1 MLRYSKRISCALSLA
16 FWLANSSVAQQPT
29 PTPALPQPPITTG
42 QADQAGATLQRMVVT
57 GYVVPRIGVGPQPVV
72 TLDQD
77 FMDRQGDQTVSEVLL
92 RIPQNVG
99 SFTPAVNAGA
109 SFSPGASAVNLRGL
123 GVNSTLVLI
132 DGHRQVPF
140 PFPQNGTESFVD
152 LNSIPLAAVDRFEI
166 LKDGASATYGSDA
179 IAGVVNIILKDEYD
193 GADIRS
199 YFGTSQRGDATTYR
213 TSLVGGIAKNLSET
227 SKFSILATFDYFEQD
242 PIQSADRSY
251 SFLVDHSKFG
261 AFNPF
266 LSFNAPA
273 GNFSDALGN
282 SYSVIPGTRGPAI
295 TADDFNVNGPP
306 NTYNVTPFDQLLPR
320 EQRYGGYIKLN
331 YQPFPWLKV
340 YEEFSANH
348 LEETNQAGPTSVG
361 STDGITIP
369 ANNPNNPFG
378 FPLTPSGWR
387 VLEYGPFQGSVN
399 VNTYR
404 TLTGISL
411 FNLPKN
417 WFVDASFLY
426 AESDGD
432 NQVRNAVS
440 KSGLNA
446 ALSGTL
452 PGFAGVFYNPF
463 TDTSTGVRLNQPLV
477 DATRI
482 TLDTDSRT
490 SLTLWAV
497 KAGGEIFDLPG
508 GPVIVG
514 LGGEYRSDEYVQ
526 VGDQNSTSFNVVG
539 FGGGNGGGK
548 DYVWSGYGELT
559 IPILGGKFSAPGARS
574 LQVILAERYDN
585 YSTFGDAWKPK
596 ISILYQPF
604 DDLTLRATYAEGF
617 RAPALTELFAGELIA
632 FPFLVDP
639 VTGVQNTFQTRTF
652 GNPNLQAETSYS
664 YYAGVVWT
672 PGSSDPEHSWWG
684 WANGFTAYVD
694 WSEITKRNEIA
705 LLNPQF
711 ILANEGQFPG
721 AVVRLPNGTIDHIN
735 DPFLNL
741 ASVRVDSIDFGAAYI
756 SKEYAW
762 GKISAEIDASYFY
775 HVMQQNQPGTP
786 LENFTDTFTIPD
798 FKMTASLFY
807 SKTLFGIDTFS
818 TGLTLNY
825 IDSEHDQFDDF
836 QGALSSDNA
845 EPNGFVHRIGSF
857 TTVDWQISYRFGKFE
872 ELTPETPQPGYSK
885 DGKKIV
891 GVDAISPKAE
901 ASAAGWRRWL
911 ANTKLVF
918 GINNI
923 GDVRPPFA
931 DTFEGFD
938 TSTANPLG
946 RYYYLE
952 LEKSF

>member
-1 MLRYSKRISCALSLA
+1 
-16 FWLANSSVAQQPT
+16 
-29 PTPALPQPPITTG
+29 
-42 QADQAGATLQRMVVT
+42 
-57 GYVVPRIGVGPQPVV
+57 
-72 TLDQD
+72 
-77 FMDRQGDQTVSEVLL
+77 
-92 RIPQNVG
+92 
-99 SFTPAVNAGA
+99 
-109 SFSPGASAVNLRGL
+109 
-123 GVNSTLVLI
+123 
-132 DGHRQVPF
+132 
-140 PFPQNGTESFVD
+140 
-152 LNSIPLAAVDRFEI
+152 
-166 LKDGASATYGSDA
+166 
-179 IAGVVNIILKDEYD
+179 
-193 GADIRS
+193 
-199 YFGTSQRGDATTYR
+199 
-213 TSLVGGIAKNLSET
+213 
-227 SKFSILATFDYFEQD
+227 
-242 PIQSADRSY
+242 
-251 SFLVDHSKFG
+251 
-261 AFNPF
+261 
-266 LSFNAPA
+266 
-273 GNFSDALGN
+273 
-282 SYSVIPGTRGPAI
+282 
-295 TADDFNVNGPP
+295 
-306 NTYNVTPFDQLLPR
+306 
-320 EQRYGGYIKLN
+320 
-331 YQPFPWLKV
+331 
-340 YEEFSANH
+340 
-348 LEETNQAGPTSVG
+348 
-361 STDGITIP
+361 
-369 ANNPNNPFG
+369 
-378 FPLTPSGWR
+378 
-387 VLEYGPFQGSVN
+387 
-399 VNTYR
+399 
-404 TLTGISL
+404 
-411 FNLPKN
+411 
-417 WFVDASFLY
+417 
-426 AESDGD
+426 
-432 NQVRNAVS
+432 
-440 KSGLNA
+440 
-446 ALSGTL
+446 
-452 PGFAGVFYNPF
+452 
-463 TDTSTGVRLNQPLV
+463 
-477 DATRI
+477 
-482 TLDTDSRT
+482 
-490 SLTLWAV
+490 
-497 KAGGEIFDLPG
+497 
-508 GPVIVG
+508 
-514 LGGEYRSDEYVQ
+514 
-526 VGDQNSTSFNVVG
+526 
-539 FGGGNGGGK
+539 
-548 DYVWSGYGELT
+548 
-559 IPILGGKFSAPGARS
+559 
-574 LQVILAERYDN
+574 LAERYDN

-672 PGSSDPEHSWWG
+672 PGGSDPEHSWWG

-694 WSEITKRNEIA
+694 WSEITKRNEIT

-741 ASVRVDSIDFGAAYI
+741 ASIRVDSIDFGAAYI

-825 IDSEHDQFDDF
+825 IDSEHDQFDNF

-946 RYYYLE
+946 RYYFLE